1 MLLNIFAKKQVR
13 QQIVEEV
20 EGLKDEE
27 RQQIIDSIEQL
38 LVLLQQGNAK
48 NTEADSIF
56 VEKIT
61 SISETINEDQ
71 LLIAQTLEGANRVV
85 RETTDI
91 QNITKQ
97 VEAQAISNRE
107 LVAEGSAHMNDLYH
121 QIGNVRTTFET
132 VSQSIV
138 NVQHE
143 TKEIENFAKLIGDI
157 ADQTNLLALNASIEA
172 ARAGEHGK
180 GFAVVASEVRKL
192 AEQSKQ
198 ALVQIDAKVAEIMNS
213 MESVVR
219 NINKEQDTVEET
231 QQMSDD
237 TKSYFDKIESSESLL
252 AQNMQGIHGA
262 TTKTL
267 NEVVAF
273 QQQLS
278 QIVESS
284 QASMHHIEELNVFA
298 ENKAYNANDMIAFV
312 IQIKDLMTALKQN
325 EL

>member
-1 MLLNIFAKKQVR
+1 MLLNLFTKKQLHED
-13 QQIVEEV
+13 IIEEV
-20 EGLKDEE
+20 NGLDDVE
-27 RQQIIDSIEQL
+27 RQKIISSVEQL
-38 LVLLQQGNAK
+38 LTLLQQGNAK

-61 SISETINEDQ
+61 TISEAIKGDQ
-71 LLIAQTLEGANRVV
+71 VLIDQTLEGANTVV

-91 QNITKQ
+91 QHITKQ
-97 VEAQAISNRE
+97 VEKQAVDNRALIS
-107 LVAEGSAHMNDLYH
+107 EGSAQMNELYH

-132 VSQSIV
+132 ISQSIV
-138 NVQHE
+138 GVQHE

-192 AEQSKQ
+192 AEQSKK
-198 ALVQIDAKVAEIMNS
+198 ALVQIDAKVAEIMHS
-213 MESVVR
+213 MEHVVG
-219 NINKEQDTVEET
+219 NIGKEQQTVEET

-237 TKSYFDKIESSESLL
+237 TKSYFDQIEASERSL

-267 NEVVAF
+267 KEVVAF
-273 QQQLS
+273 QQQLT
-278 QIVESS
+278 QMVASS
-284 QASMHHIEELNVFA
+284 KASMGHIEELNNFA

-312 IQIKDLMTALKQN
+312 IQIKDLVEALKHN